1 MYLCLYA
8 DRMEFPRWR
17 GRPRL
22 VIWSEMK
29 AIRWPESRNSEAKI
43 EIAVPKSTD
52 WPLAKAALDLQSLSP
67 EDRLLLI
74 RYLRLH
80 VADKEEAGWPQFCQK
95 RAVPLVEALKK
106 RETDDGAS
114 ERPLAGEF
122 LNRHLFL
129 TGLLSPLLFAR
140 FVVREVSREMWWT
153 TAGLIALSGVVNIRL
168 AWGRWVSPF
177 TEVVM
182 GAAAAMVIIGLFSR
196 SMGRDKPNEISWLSA
211 ATSLTAAFV
220 GFPLLGNAVVQG
232 WLKIPRQVLG
242 WTGYAALLVLLW
254 PALAYRFRT
263 LRREKQQAPALEADA
278 LRRWDTYIETG
289 ELPPPADAPVT

>member
-1 MYLCLYA
+1 
-8 DRMEFPRWR
+8 
-17 GRPRL
+17 
-22 VIWSEMK
+22 
-29 AIRWPESRNSEAKI
+29 
-43 EIAVPKSTD
+43 
-52 WPLAKAALDLQSLSP
+52 
-67 EDRLLLI
+67 
-74 RYLRLH
+74 
-80 VADKEEAGWPQFCQK
+80 
-95 RAVPLVEALKK
+95 
-106 RETDDGAS
+106 
-114 ERPLAGEF
+114 
-122 LNRHLFL
+122 
-129 TGLLSPLLFAR
+129 
-140 FVVREVSREMWWT
+140 
-153 TAGLIALSGVVNIRL
+153 
-168 AWGRWVSPF
+168 
-177 TEVVM
+177 
-182 GAAAAMVIIGLFSR
+182 MVIIGLFSR

>member
-1 MYLCLYA
+1 M
-8 DRMEFPRWR
+8 
-17 GRPRL
+17 
-22 VIWSEMK
+22 IWSEMK

-153 TAGLIALSGVVNIRL
+153 TRPHCPIGCGQYPPRLGPLGVAVYRSGDGGCRGDGDNRAVL
-168 AWGRWVSPF
+168 AIHG
-177 TEVVM
+177 
-182 GAAAAMVIIGLFSR
+182 
-196 SMGRDKPNEISWLSA
+196 
-211 ATSLTAAFV
+211 
-220 GFPLLGNAVVQG
+220 QG
-232 WLKIPRQVLG
+232 
-242 WTGYAALLVLLW
+242 
-254 PALAYRFRT
+254 
-263 LRREKQQAPALEADA
+263 QA
-278 LRRWDTYIETG
+278 
-289 ELPPPADAPVT
+289 